1 MAEEIKCDSDCRAD
15 ILARMKGENSDQ
27 WKEIIQNRRDIK
39 AIITKMNVTLGGIAV
54 AILLLIINMAIG
66 R

>member
-1 MAEEIKCDSDCRAD
+1 MAEQIMCDNDCRAD
-15 ILARMKGENSDQ
+15 LLSRMKDENSDQ

-39 AIITKMNVTLGGIAV
+39 SIITKMNVTLGGIAV